1 MDDMCRLGHLDAR
14 ALKPRMETQMPQHAI
29 EAAAETGGVAAVDRA
44 LAILGAF
51 RLEDGALTLAELAAR
66 TGIYKST
73 ILRLSQSL
81 IRARL
86 LLRLEDG
93 QYRIGPEALRLGT
106 MYQRTHHMADVVLPV
121 MRELMEETGESV
133 VLHVREGGARVVL
146 HRVESR
152 HAIRYHVSEG
162 DTLPLTAGS
171 GGRVL
176 AAFSGSRGEPFE
188 AIRQHLY
195 HASFGER
202 VPDTSGVAAPIFGP
216 RQALAGALTI
226 AGPSA
231 RIDAA
236 FVTLHLPA
244 LLEAAASIT
253 NKLGGNAS
261 AFTAALEAA
270 RAQAA
275 ASGRA

>member
-1 MDDMCRLGHLDAR
+1 
-14 ALKPRMETQMPQHAI
+14 MPEHAT
-29 EAAAETGGVAAVDRA
+29 EAGAESGGVAAVDRA
-44 LAILGAF
+44 LSILGAF
-51 RLEDGALTLAELAAR
+51 RLDDGALTLAELAAR

-86 LLRLEDG
+86 LLRLDDG

-106 MYQRTHHMADVVLPV
+106 LYQRTHHMADVVLPV
-121 MRELMEETGESV
+121 MRDLMEETGESV

-162 DTLPLTAGS
+162 DTLPLSAGS

-176 AAFSGSRGEPFE
+176 AAFSGSSGEPFE
-188 AIRQHLY
+188 QIRERFH

-202 VPDTSGVAAPIFGP
+202 VPDTSGMAAPIFGP

-226 AGPSA
+226 AGPSV

-236 FVTLHLPA
+236 FVTRHLPA
-244 LLEAAASIT
+244 LLEAAALIT
-253 NKLGGNAS
+253 NKLGGNAA
-261 AFTAALEAA
+261 AFMAALEAA